1 MEKRFVIFTTTVL
14 WKGNKRKKK
23 RVNRFEGSSPLPSI
37 KGRSIS
43 NVDPSLN
50 VVSAGSGT
58 YDHLAILSQDL
69 ELLHSTITRSRRADK
84 ASSHL
89 YADIARPQ
97 FLRASRSR
105 FPRIKF
111 WPPPRLRHNFLPN
124 RYLSTILRTISSTTK
139 VDSFFLSDKLIKRML
154 IDNFCE
160 DIARKFDR
168 NGSENK
174 TFARSIRMILRYD
187 KSVNLFR
194 KLFPLFL
201 LALQLFIVR
210 ETAKQVIP

>member
-1 MEKRFVIFTTTVL
+1 MYNLLSNPKIQTRIFNRSCSTTISLHIFISSYCERDGETFRDIYDNGSMG

-23 RVNRFEGSSPLPSI
+23 RVNRFEGSNPLPSI

-111 WPPPRLRHNFLPN
+111 
-124 RYLSTILRTISSTTK
+124 
-139 VDSFFLSDKLIKRML
+139 
-154 IDNFCE
+154 
-160 DIARKFDR
+160 
-168 NGSENK
+168 
-174 TFARSIRMILRYD
+174 
-187 KSVNLFR
+187 
-194 KLFPLFL
+194 
-201 LALQLFIVR
+201 
-210 ETAKQVIP
+210 